1 MQKNNTNSK
10 SLRII
15 YQGDKTFYQL
25 LVIALIVFAAA
36 AFMKPDKFLTP
47 ENILSMLAQFPQFG
61 IMTFSVMLAMI
72 LGGID
77 LSVVAIAN
85 LSSIAAAFIMTGN
98 GQGEQ
103 SGTMILA
110 GILAAVAAGA
120 AAGWLN
126 GIVVSNFHV
135 PAMLATIGTAQVFQ
149 GISVVVTKGK
159 AISGLPLTYSQIGG
173 YHIGGVLPVPFLIF
187 IVCAVILGF
196 ALKKTTFG
204 ANAYMLGTNSKAARY
219 SGIKVKA
226 YTQKLFIAGGVLA
239 AVGGL
244 VMMSRTNS
252 AKADYGDAYTL
263 QCVMIAILGGVDAE
277 GGSGSVRS
285 VVVAIFIV
293 QIISSAINMF
303 PSLNTY
309 TKTLI
314 WGLTLIAVMIWRM
327 FSGNTRKN
335 R

>member
-1 MQKNNTNSK
+1 MQKNNRNSNGLLK
-10 SLRII
+10 M
-15 YQGDKTFYQL
+15 YQSDKTFFQL
-25 LVIALIVFAAA
+25 LIIALIVFAAVA
-36 AFMKPDKFLTP
+36 LMKPDKFLTP

-85 LSSIAAAFIMTGN
+85 LSSITAAFIMTGTS
-98 GQGEQ
+98 QG
-103 SGTMILA
+103 SGTMIIT
-110 GILAAVAAGA
+110 GVLAAIAVGA
-120 AAGWLN
+120 VAGWLN

-149 GISVVVTKGK
+149 GISVVSTQGK
-159 AISGLPLTYSQIGG
+159 AISGLPLVYSEVGRLDIA
-173 YHIGGVLPVPFLIF
+173 GVLPVSFLIF
-187 IVCAVILGF
+187 IVCAVILDF
-196 ALKKTTFG
+196 ALRKTTFG
-204 ANAYMLGTNSKAARY
+204 SNAYMLGTNSKAARY
-219 SGIKVKA
+219 SGIKVKS

-263 QCVMIAILGGVDAE
+263 QCVMITILGGVDAE
-277 GGSGSVRS
+277 GGSGKVRS

-327 FSGNTRKN
+327 FSGNSRKN